1 VSNHVAQI
9 GEIKAKLE
17 LANLAFARKEKLL
30 AKGMTA
36 RAEFD
41 AARAA
46 KLELEASLEAA
57 KAVRPSASSPS
68 RGCLSQPSSALPSR
82 PPTLLYSAA

>member
-1 VSNHVAQI
+1 MSNHVAQI

-46 KLELEASLEAA
+46 KLELEASLVAA

-68 RGCLSQPSSALPSR
+68 RECSSPPLSASPSR